1 MKERISAL
9 LDGDLDAQAVEPALT
24 SVRAST
30 DVRRQWDTY
39 CLIGDAL
46 RGESELDRNLT
57 ASVMARLDLEPTV
70 LAPVAMARPEP
81 TGRMLLKR
89 VLPLAAS
96 VAGVAAVGW
105 LALPKAPDAA
115 AIQMARISPAQVA
128 AVSAE
133 PNRRDQEPLRAY
145 LFAHQSLANQGAIP
159 AVAPFVRTVAEVSPR
174 GQR

>member
-24 SVRAST
+24 SVRASA
-30 DVRRQWDTY
+30 DARRQWDAY

-46 RGESELDRNLT
+46 RGEPELDRDLT
-57 ASVMARLDLEPTV
+57 AGVMARLDLEPTV
-70 LAPVAMARPEP
+70 LAPAAIARPEP
-81 TGRMLLKR
+81 AGRMLLKR

-105 LALPKAPDAA
+105 LALPKTQDAT
-115 AIQMARISPAQVA
+115 AIQMARMSPAPVAVA
-128 AVSAE
+128 AAE
-133 PNRRDQEPLRAY
+133 SGRRDQEPLRAY